1 MANIKGQI
9 TYALNQCFTE
19 GVDKHSIKR
28 EIGFQKTERIY
39 SENVYFHAKDT
50 AKDIQGFLRENYPSV
65 REVRQI
71 KPEMVQAFLNSKT
84 DHCTQKTVN
93 EYAGRIDTIQRACEK
108 IFKIELNWK
117 QQIVVPKAYREKVD
131 HRGVNDVMTKEDYAK
146 IKEYCLNNISR
157 DSNAIITISGDLGNR
172 VRALCNIKIEK
183 IDFEN
188 NTVDIK
194 DKGSKWITRDMT
206 LQVREILQNRVN
218 KLNEQGITK
227 GNVFE
232 VQDNSVNK
240 QLTRIE
246 KKLGLDTTKSMH
258 SIRRMVAQEKY
269 DEYRKTMSI
278 KDATNAVSEW
288 LGHGKNRDA
297 MLKECYIKI
306 R

>member
-39 SENVYFHAKDT
+39 SDNVYFHAKDT

-93 EYAGRIDTIQRACEK
+93 EYAERLNTIQKACEK
-108 IFKIELNWK
+108 TFKIELNWK
-117 QQIVVPKAYREKVD
+117 QEIVVPRAYREKLD
-131 HRGVNDVMTKEDYAK
+131 TRGVNDIMTKEDYAK
-146 IKEYCLNNISR
+146 IKEYCLNNISK
-157 DSNAIITISGDLGNR
+157 DSNAIIVVAGDLGNR

-183 IDFEN
+183 IDFEK
-188 NTVDIK
+188 NTVQIR
-194 DKGSKWITRDMT
+194 DKGGKWVTREMT
-206 LQVREILQNRVN
+206 PLVREILQKRVN
-218 KLNEQGITK
+218 DLKEKGITG
-227 GNVFE
+227 GNIFNIRA
-232 VQDNSVNK
+232 DSVNK
-240 QLTRIE
+240 QIKRIE
-246 KKLGLDTTKSMH
+246 KRLGLDNTKSIH

-269 DEYRKTMSI
+269 NEYRETMSMR
-278 KDATNAVSEW
+278 DATNAVSEW

-297 MLKECYIKI
+297 MLKESYIKTH
-306 R
+306 